1 MKFIK
6 YVFFKSLFKFIG
18 LLPFPVIYLISDFV
32 SFLLKNIFCYRKRV
46 VYQNIKKTNLKLST
60 QQISSLVSE
69 FYTHF
74 ADVFFEMIK
83 LDGMN
88 KKQIAERFVLK
99 NHKLINDYYKDNKSV
114 ILMASHYGGFEWCST
129 LDYFFK
135 HKVVAIYTP
144 LKDKVLN
151 EIVYKSRSKHGI
163 RFVPRTN
170 SFNEIIKL
178 EKSNSNFI
186 YGLAADQSPQI
197 RTINYWTNF
206 LGVETLFFTGS
217 ERLAKELDIP
227 VVFGEMKKIKRGK
240 YQMEFK
246 LIADKPLKL
255 KDKEITEI
263 YKKMVENQIKTNP
276 SYYFWTHR
284 RFKHEKSS
292 LT

>member
-1 MKFIK
+1 
-6 YVFFKSLFKFIG
+6 
-18 LLPFPVIYLISDFV
+18 LLSDLV
-32 SFLLKNIFCYRKRV
+32 AFLLKNIFCYRKSV
-46 VYQNIKKTNLKLST
+46 VYQNIKKTNLNLST
-60 QQISSLVSE
+60 QQISTLVSE

-74 ADVFFEMIK
+74 SDVFFEMIK
-83 LDGMN
+83 LDRMN
-88 KKQIAERFVLK
+88 KKQIAEKFVLK
-99 NHKLINDYYKDNKSV
+99 NQNLINDYYKDNKSV

-135 HKVVAIYTP
+135 HKVVAVYTP
-144 LKDKVLN
+144 LKDKLLN

-163 RFVPRTN
+163 KFVPRTN
-170 SFNEIIKL
+170 SVNEIIKL
-178 EKSNSNFI
+178 EKSNNKFI

-217 ERLAKELDIP
+217 ERLAKELNIP
-227 VVFGEMKKIKRGK
+227 VVFGEMKKICRGK

-246 LIADKPLKL
+246 LISDNPLKS

-263 YKKMVENQIKTNP
+263 YKNMVENQIKINP
-276 SYYFWTHR
+276 SYYFWTHK
-284 RFKHEKSS
+284 RFKHEKSD

>member
-6 YVFFKSLFKFIG
+6 YVFFKSLFKFIS
-18 LLPFPVIYLISDFV
+18 LLPFPLIYLLSDLV
-32 SFLLKNIFCYRKRV
+32 AFLLKNIFCYRKSV
-46 VYQNIKKTNLKLST
+46 VYQNIKKTNLNLST
-60 QQISSLVSE
+60 QQISTLVSE

-74 ADVFFEMIK
+74 SDVFFEMIK
-83 LDGMN
+83 LDQMN
-88 KKQIAERFVLK
+88 KKQIAEKFVLK
-99 NHKLINDYYKDNKSV
+99 NQNLINDYYKDNKSV

-135 HKVVAIYTP
+135 HKVVAVYTP
-144 LKDKVLN
+144 LKDKLLN

-163 RFVPRTN
+163 KFVPRTN
-170 SFNEIIKL
+170 SVNEIIKL
-178 EKSNSNFI
+178 EKSNNKFI

-217 ERLAKELDIP
+217 ERLAKELNIP
-227 VVFGEMKKIKRGK
+227 VVFGEMKKICRGK

-246 LIADKPLKL
+246 LISDNPLKS

-263 YKKMVENQIKTNP
+263 YKNMVENQIKINP
-276 SYYFWTHR
+276 SYYFWTHK
-284 RFKHEKSS
+284 RFKHEKSD

>member
-1 MKFIK
+1 LRFIK
-6 YVFFKSLFKFIG
+6 YVFFKSLFKFIS
-18 LLPFPVIYLISDFV
+18 LLPFPLIYLLSDLV
-32 SFLLKNIFCYRKRV
+32 AFLLKNIFCYRKSV
-46 VYQNIKKTNLKLST
+46 VYQNIKKTNLNLST
-60 QQISSLVSE
+60 QQISTLVSE

-74 ADVFFEMIK
+74 SDVFFEMIK
-83 LDGMN
+83 LDQMN
-88 KKQIAERFVLK
+88 KKQIAEKFVLK
-99 NHKLINDYYKDNKSV
+99 NQNLINDYYKDNKSV

-135 HKVVAIYTP
+135 HKVVAVYTP
-144 LKDKVLN
+144 LKDKLLN

-163 RFVPRTN
+163 KFVPRTN
-170 SFNEIIKL
+170 SVNEIIKL
-178 EKSNSNFI
+178 EKSNNKFI

-217 ERLAKELDIP
+217 ERLAKELNIP
-227 VVFGEMKKIKRGK
+227 VVFGEMKKICRGK

-246 LIADKPLKL
+246 LISDNPLKS

-263 YKKMVENQIKTNP
+263 YKNMVENQIKINP
-276 SYYFWTHR
+276 SYYFWTHK
-284 RFKHEKSS
+284 RFKHEKSD

>member
-1 MKFIK
+1 
-6 YVFFKSLFKFIG
+6 
-18 LLPFPVIYLISDFV
+18 LISDFV
-32 SFLLKNIFCYRKRV
+32 AFLLKNIFCYRKRV

-69 FYTHF
+69 FYKHF
-74 ADVFFEMIK
+74 SDVFFEMIK

-88 KKQIAERFVLK
+88 KKQIAEKFVLK
-99 NHKLINDYYKDNKSV
+99 NQKLINDYYKDNKSV

-163 RFVPRTN
+163 KFVPRTN

-240 YQMEFK
+240 YQMECK

-255 KDKEITEI
+255 KEKEITEI

>member
-1 MKFIK
+1 MNN
-6 YVFFKSLFKFIG
+6 L
-18 LLPFPVIYLISDFV
+18 
-32 SFLLKNIFCYRKRV
+32 FLLFLEASLLVQTVIIILILASIYSWSLIITKNKIFKNVIQETINFEQKYYSGADIGILFDRV
-46 VYQNIKKTNLKLST
+46 KKKTNKTPIEVIFCEGLEELSDL
-60 QQISSLVSE
+60 QEYAAVSNE
-69 FYTHF
+69 TIEKVIYR
-74 ADVFFEMIK
+74 A
-83 LDGMN
+83 MN
-88 KKQIAERFVLK
+88 I
-99 NHKLINDYYKDNKSV
+99 
-114 ILMASHYGGFEWCST
+114 
-129 LDYFFK
+129 
-135 HKVVAIYTP
+135 
-144 LKDKVLN
+144 
-151 EIVYKSRSKHGI
+151 EIVEQI
-163 RFVPRTN
+163 T
-170 SFNEIIKL
+170 KL
-178 EKSNSNFI
+178 EKTNKNFI

-217 ERLAKELDIP
+217 ERLAKELNIP

>member
-1 MKFIK
+1 MTFIK
-6 YVFFKSLFKFIG
+6 YVFFKSLFKSIS
-18 LLPFPVIYLISDFV
+18 LLPFPLIYLISDFV
-32 SFLLKNIFCYRKRV
+32 AFLLKNIFCYRKRV

-69 FYTHF
+69 FYKHF
-74 ADVFFEMIK
+74 SDVFFEMIK

-88 KKQIAERFVLK
+88 KKQIAEKFVLK
-99 NHKLINDYYKDNKSV
+99 NQKLINDYYKDNKSV

-163 RFVPRTN
+163 KFVPRTN

-240 YQMEFK
+240 YQMECK

-255 KDKEITEI
+255 KEKEITEI
-263 YKKMVENQIKTNP
+263 YKKMVENQIKSNP
-276 SYYFWTHR
+276 SFYFWTHR
-284 RFKHEKSS
+284 RFKHEKSN

>member
-6 YVFFKSLFKFIG
+6 YVFFKSLFKFIS
-18 LLPFPVIYLISDFV
+18 LLPFPLIYLLSDLV
-32 SFLLKNIFCYRKRV
+32 AFLLKNIFCYRKRV
-46 VYQNIKKTNLKLST
+46 VYQNIKKTNLNLST
-60 QQISSLVSE
+60 QQISTLVSE

-74 ADVFFEMIK
+74 SDVFFEMIK
-83 LDGMN
+83 LDRMN
-88 KKQIAERFVLK
+88 KKQIAEKFVLK
-99 NHKLINDYYKDNKSV
+99 NQNLINDYYKDNKSV

-135 HKVVAIYTP
+135 HKVVAVYTP
-144 LKDKVLN
+144 LKDKLLN

-163 RFVPRTN
+163 KFVPRTN
-170 SFNEIIKL
+170 SVNEIIKL
-178 EKSNSNFI
+178 EKSNNKFI

-217 ERLAKELDIP
+217 ERLAKELNIP
-227 VVFGEMKKIKRGK
+227 VVFGEMKKICRGK

-246 LIADKPLKL
+246 LISDNPLKS

-263 YKKMVENQIKTNP
+263 YKNMVENQIKINP
-276 SYYFWTHR
+276 SYYFWTHK
-284 RFKHEKSS
+284 RFKHEKSD

>member
-1 MKFIK
+1 MNFIK
-6 YVFFKSLFKFIG
+6 YVFFKSLFKSIS
-18 LLPFPVIYLISDFV
+18 LLPFPLIYLISDFV
-32 SFLLKNIFCYRKRV
+32 AFFLKNIFCYRKRV

-74 ADVFFEMIK
+74 SDVFFEMIK

-88 KKQIAERFVLK
+88 KKQIAEKFVLK
-99 NHKLINDYYKDNKSV
+99 NQKLINDYYKDNKSV

-163 RFVPRTN
+163 KFVPRTN

-255 KDKEITEI
+255 KEKEITEI

>member
-1 MKFIK
+1 LRFIK
-6 YVFFKSLFKFIG
+6 YVFFKSLFKFIS
-18 LLPFPVIYLISDFV
+18 LLPFPLIYLLSDLV
-32 SFLLKNIFCYRKRV
+32 AFLLKNIFCYRKSV
-46 VYQNIKKTNLKLST
+46 VYQNIKKTNLNLST
-60 QQISSLVSE
+60 QQISTLVSE

-74 ADVFFEMIK
+74 SDVFFEMIK
-83 LDGMN
+83 LDRMN
-88 KKQIAERFVLK
+88 KKQIAEKFVLK
-99 NHKLINDYYKDNKSV
+99 NQNLINDYYKDNKSV

-135 HKVVAIYTP
+135 HKVVAVYTP
-144 LKDKVLN
+144 LKDKLLN

-163 RFVPRTN
+163 KFVPRTN
-170 SFNEIIKL
+170 SVNEIIKL
-178 EKSNSNFI
+178 EKSNNKFI

-217 ERLAKELDIP
+217 ERLAKELNIP
-227 VVFGEMKKIKRGK
+227 VVFGEMKKICRGK

-246 LIADKPLKL
+246 LISDNPLKS

-263 YKKMVENQIKTNP
+263 YKNMVENQIKINP
-276 SYYFWTHR
+276 SYYFWTHK
-284 RFKHEKSS
+284 RFKHEKSD

>member
-1 MKFIK
+1 MRFIK
-6 YVFFKSLFKFIG
+6 YVFFKSLFKFIS
-18 LLPFPVIYLISDFV
+18 LLPFPLIYLLSDLV
-32 SFLLKNIFCYRKRV
+32 AFLLKNIFCYRKSV
-46 VYQNIKKTNLKLST
+46 VYQNIKKTNLNLST
-60 QQISSLVSE
+60 QQISTLVSE

-74 ADVFFEMIK
+74 SDVFFEMIK
-83 LDGMN
+83 LDRMN
-88 KKQIAERFVLK
+88 KKQIAEKFVLK
-99 NHKLINDYYKDNKSV
+99 NQNLINDYYKDNKSV

-135 HKVVAIYTP
+135 HKVVAVYTP
-144 LKDKVLN
+144 LKDKLLN

-163 RFVPRTN
+163 KFVPRTN
-170 SFNEIIKL
+170 SVNEIIKL
-178 EKSNSNFI
+178 EKSNNKFI

-217 ERLAKELDIP
+217 ERLAKELNIP
-227 VVFGEMKKIKRGK
+227 VVFGEMKKICRGK

-246 LIADKPLKL
+246 LISDNPLKS

-263 YKKMVENQIKTNP
+263 YKNMVENQIKINP
-276 SYYFWTHR
+276 SYYFWTHK
-284 RFKHEKSS
+284 RFKHEKSD

>member
-46 VYQNIKKTNLKLST
+46 VYQNINKTNLKLST

-74 ADVFFEMIK
+74 SDVFFEMIK

-88 KKQIAERFVLK
+88 KKQIAEKFVLK
-99 NHKLINDYYKDNKSV
+99 NQKLINDYYKDNKSV

-163 RFVPRTN
+163 KFVPRTN

-255 KDKEITEI
+255 KEKEITEI

>member
-74 ADVFFEMIK
+74 SDVFFEMIK

-99 NHKLINDYYKDNKSV
+99 NQELIDGYFKENKSV
-114 ILMASHYGGFEWCST
+114 ILMASHYGGFEWCTT

-144 LKDKVLN
+144 LKDKVFN
-151 EIVYKSRSKHGI
+151 DIVYKSRSKHGI
-163 RFVPRTN
+163 RLVPRTD
-170 SFNEIIKL
+170 SVNEIIKL
-178 EKSNSNFI
+178 EDTNKNFI

>member
-6 YVFFKSLFKFIG
+6 YVFFKSLFKLIG
-18 LLPFPVIYLISDFV
+18 LLPFPLIYLISDFV
-32 SFLLKNIFCYRKRV
+32 AFILKDIIRYRKRI
-46 VYQNIKKTNLKLST
+46 VYQNIKKTNLNLSKK
-60 QQISSLVSE
+60 QISSLINE
-69 FYTHF
+69 FYIHF
-74 ADVFFEMIK
+74 SDVFLEMIK
-83 LDGMN
+83 LDQMS
-88 KKQIAERFVLK
+88 KKQIAKKFVLK
-99 NHKLINDYYKDNKSV
+99 NKELIDSYYKENKSV
-114 ILMASHYGGFEWCST
+114 ILMASHYGGFELCTT

-144 LKDKVLN
+144 LKDKVFN
-151 EIVYKSRSKHGI
+151 NIVYKSRSKHGI
-163 RFVPRTN
+163 KLVPRTD
-170 SFNEIIKL
+170 SVNEIIKL
-178 EKSNSNFI
+178 EKTNNNFI

-217 ERLAKELDIP
+217 ERLAKEFNIP
-227 VVFGEMKKIKRGK
+227 VVFGEIKKIKRGK

-246 LIADKPLKL
+246 LIADNPLKL
-255 KDKEITEI
+255 KDKEITET

>member
-1 MKFIK
+1 LKFIK
-6 YVFFKSLFKFIG
+6 YVFFKSLFKFIS
-18 LLPFPVIYLISDFV
+18 LLPFPLIYLLSDLV
-32 SFLLKNIFCYRKRV
+32 AFLLKNIFCYRKSV
-46 VYQNIKKTNLKLST
+46 VYQNIKKTNLNLST
-60 QQISSLVSE
+60 QQISTLVSE

-74 ADVFFEMIK
+74 SDVFFEMIK
-83 LDGMN
+83 LDRMN
-88 KKQIAERFVLK
+88 KKQIAEKFVLK
-99 NHKLINDYYKDNKSV
+99 NQNLINDYYKDNKSV

-135 HKVVAIYTP
+135 HKVVAVYTP
-144 LKDKVLN
+144 LKDKLLN

-163 RFVPRTN
+163 KFVPRTN
-170 SFNEIIKL
+170 SVNEIIKL
-178 EKSNSNFI
+178 EKSNNKFI

-217 ERLAKELDIP
+217 ERLAKELNIP
-227 VVFGEMKKIKRGK
+227 VVFGEMKKICRGK

-246 LIADKPLKL
+246 LISDNPLKS

-263 YKKMVENQIKTNP
+263 YKNMVENQIKINP
-276 SYYFWTHR
+276 SYYFWTHK
-284 RFKHEKSS
+284 RFKHEKSD

>member
-1 MKFIK
+1 MRFIK
-6 YVFFKSLFKFIG
+6 YVFFKSLFKFIS
-18 LLPFPVIYLISDFV
+18 LLPFPLIYLLSDLV
-32 SFLLKNIFCYRKRV
+32 AFLLKNIFCYRKRV
-46 VYQNIKKTNLKLST
+46 VYQNIKKTNLNLST
-60 QQISSLVSE
+60 QQISTLVSE

-74 ADVFFEMIK
+74 SDVFFEMIK
-83 LDGMN
+83 LDQMN
-88 KKQIAERFVLK
+88 KKQIAEKFVLK
-99 NHKLINDYYKDNKSV
+99 NQNLINDYYKDNKSV

-135 HKVVAIYTP
+135 HKVVAVYTP
-144 LKDKVLN
+144 LKDKLLN

-163 RFVPRTN
+163 KFVPRTN
-170 SFNEIIKL
+170 SVNEIIKL
-178 EKSNSNFI
+178 EKSNNKFI

-217 ERLAKELDIP
+217 ERLAKELNIP
-227 VVFGEMKKIKRGK
+227 VVFGEMKKICRGK

-246 LIADKPLKL
+246 LISDNPLKS

-263 YKKMVENQIKTNP
+263 YKNMVENQIKINP
-276 SYYFWTHR
+276 SYYFWTHK
-284 RFKHEKSS
+284 RFKHEKSD

>member
-6 YVFFKSLFKFIG
+6 YVFIKSLFKLIS
-18 LLPFPVIYLISDFV
+18 LLPFPLIYLISDFV
-32 SFLLKNIFCYRKRV
+32 AFTLKNIIRYRKSI
-46 VYQNIKKTNLKLST
+46 VYQNIKKTNLNLSKK
-60 QQISSLVSE
+60 QISSIVNE

-74 ADVFFEMIK
+74 SDVFLEMIK
-83 LDGMN
+83 LDQMS
-88 KKQIAERFVLK
+88 KKQIAKKFVLK
-99 NHKLINDYYKDNKSV
+99 NKELIDGYYKENKSV
-114 ILMASHYGGFEWCST
+114 ILMASHYGGFEWCTT

-135 HKVVAIYTP
+135 HKVAAIYTP
-144 LKDKVLN
+144 LKDKVFN
-151 EIVYKSRSKHGI
+151 SIVYKSRSKHGI
-163 RFVPRTN
+163 KLVPRTD
-170 SFNEIIKL
+170 SVNEIIKL
-178 EKSNSNFI
+178 EKTNKNFI

-217 ERLAKELDIP
+217 ERLAKELNIP

-246 LIADKPLKL
+246 LIADNPLEL

>member
-1 MKFIK
+1 MRFIK
-6 YVFFKSLFKFIG
+6 YVFFKSLFKFIS
-18 LLPFPVIYLISDFV
+18 LLPFPLIYLLSDLV
-32 SFLLKNIFCYRKRV
+32 AFLLKNIFCYRKSV
-46 VYQNIKKTNLKLST
+46 VYQNIKKTNLNLST
-60 QQISSLVSE
+60 QQISTLVSE

-74 ADVFFEMIK
+74 SDVFFEMIK
-83 LDGMN
+83 LDQMN
-88 KKQIAERFVLK
+88 KKQIAEKFVLK
-99 NHKLINDYYKDNKSV
+99 NQNLINDYYKDNKSV

-135 HKVVAIYTP
+135 HKVVAVYTP
-144 LKDKVLN
+144 LKDKLLN

-163 RFVPRTN
+163 KFVPRTN
-170 SFNEIIKL
+170 SVNEIIKL
-178 EKSNSNFI
+178 EKSNNKFI

-217 ERLAKELDIP
+217 ERLAKELNIP
-227 VVFGEMKKIKRGK
+227 VVFGEMKKICRGK

-246 LIADKPLKL
+246 LISDNPLKS

-263 YKKMVENQIKTNP
+263 YKNMVENQIKINP
-276 SYYFWTHR
+276 SYYFWTHK
-284 RFKHEKSS
+284 RFKHEKSD